1 MGRTIN
7 IERNK
12 IDYFL
17 TDIMPVEVSE
27 LFSYGKFY
35 EYLLEH
41 QKEINEIIHE
51 LMKEKTSGN
60 QYLFNGGNWA
70 SAPLKYN
77 ILKGVNQQREINLV
91 QPISALNIYFFIECY
106 QKEIL
111 SYLENNCYFSLR
123 YHSKNNNLYYKRKSN
138 CTNNDYNII
147 YIYRRNCNT

>member
-91 QPISALNIYFFIECY
+91 QPISALNMA
-106 QKEIL
+106 L
-111 SYLENNCYFSLR
+111 P
-123 YHSKNNNLYYKRKSN
+123 
-138 CTNNDYNII
+138 
-147 YIYRRNCNT
+147 